1 VKRTSITDAKNG
13 LSALID
19 RVRHGESIIIEDRGV
34 PVARIESVAAPGRRE
49 VAGRAARLERQGVL
63 RPAQSPP
70 RRRAQ
75 ARYLRDPEVV
85 VWWGTQV
92 ECASAIAR
100 LERDGA
106 LPSADANES
115 FSRLDALA
123 PSWMQI
129 DPSDEVREVA
139 RRFLRVHPLRA
150 ADALQLAAAFVAA
163 ERRPSTLAF
172 VTLDE
177 RLRAAASREG
187 FLIDDTP
194 ASP

>member
-1 VKRTSITDAKNG
+1 MTFWDS
-13 LSALID
+13 SAL
-19 RVRHGESIIIEDRGV
+19 V
-34 PVARIESVAAPGRRE
+34 PLLAAEPGT
-49 VAGRAARLERQGVL
+49 
-63 RPAQSPP
+63 PAV
-70 RRRAQ
+70 Q
-75 ARYLRDPEVV
+75 ARYVRDPEVV
-85 VWWGTQV
+85 VWWGSPV

-106 LPSADANES
+106 LAAAEASTS
-115 FSRLDALA
+115 FFRLDALA
-123 PSWMQI
+123 PSWMEI
-129 DPSDEVREVA
+129 EPSDEVREAA

-177 RLRAAASREG
+177 RLRAAAGKEG
-187 FLIDDTP
+187 FLIADLS